1 MKGLEKNK
9 MVKIDNVQSYNK
21 TIYSQRE
28 IAKNKTELT
37 DQMIEEM
44 TSSIMQIYQ
53 NDAITVTNI
62 TDVMREIFKKIDAL
76 SILLEPKERR
86 DMASQMIDKVIDLK
100 KPSASNFFIN
110 KVLKLQANIA
120 VDRIAEE
127 TLTEKLSQLSLQS
140 KQHSLL
146 PLLSTHSFSLKSA
159 SANKTYQVV
168 EEKEEGLVIPSK
180 ETSKALER
188 AAIENQHAVHQLI
201 DEAAKYL
208 KDAAKVINKK
218 LENRLEDA
226 QKKVNHA
233 IDELNKTSDMV
244 HEILNQSH
252 HFEDVVEI
260 VSQEVHEAV
269 DRISEKLQQATPVN
283 S

>member
-1 MKGLEKNK
+1 MKGLERNN
-9 MVKIDNVQSYNK
+9 MVKIDSSQSFNK
-21 TIYSQRE
+21 TMYSQRD
-28 IAKNKTELT
+28 ISKNKTDLT

-44 TSSIMQIYQ
+44 TASIVQVYQ
-53 NDAITVTNI
+53 NEAITVTNI
-62 TDVMREIFKKIDAL
+62 TEVMREIFKKIDAL
-76 SILLEPKERR
+76 SVLLEPKDRR
-86 DMASQMIDKVIDLK
+86 DVASEMIDRVIDLK

-120 VDRIAEE
+120 IDRIAEE
-127 TLTEKLSQLSLQS
+127 TLTEKLSQLSSQQE
-140 KQHSLL
+140 KHPSLP
-146 PLLSTHSFSLKSA
+146 PLSSHSFSLKSA
-159 SANKTYQVV
+159 PSNKVYPVV

-188 AAIENQHAVHQLI
+188 AAIENQHTIHQLI

-208 KDAAKVINKK
+208 KDAAKGINKK
-218 LENRLEDA
+218 LESRLEDA

-233 IDELNKTSDMV
+233 IDELNKTNDMV
-244 HEILNQSH
+244 HEMLNQSL

-269 DRISEKLQQATPVN
+269 DRISEKLQQKTPV
-283 S
+283 